1 MIIIGLTGGM
11 ASGKSTV
18 SAYLKQNNI
27 PVIDCDE
34 ESRHVLDKGTN
45 GYNRAVEEFSDQ
57 ILLKDGTID
66 RKKLASIVFAD
77 KSLLQKLN
85 SIIHPEVIARTHEL
99 LAEYNAKGFGV
110 AVIDAPLLIEAG
122 MHTLCD
128 ELWVVYTSPEV
139 QIQRAMARDG
149 ATLEQVQE
157 RIKNQSSME
166 EKKKLADRLI
176 SNDGTIQELYA
187 AIDKILKETVKEN
200 SNG

>member
-1 MIIIGLTGGM
+1 MIIIGLTGGI

-45 GYNRAVEEFSDQ
+45 GYKLALELFSED
-57 ILLKDGTID
+57 ILDENKNIN
-66 RKKLASIVFAD
+66 RKKVASIVFED

-85 SIIHPEVIARTHEL
+85 SIIHPEVINKTHEL
-99 LAEYNAKGFGV
+99 LAKYESEGFDI

-122 MHTLCD
+122 MHKLCN
-128 ELWVVYTSPEV
+128 ELWVVYTSPDV
-139 QIQRAMARDG
+139 QIKRAMARDG
-149 ATLEQVQE
+149 ATYEQVAQ
-157 RIKNQSSME
+157 RIKNQSSIE

-176 SNDGTIQELYA
+176 SNDGTHDELYS
-187 AIDKILKETVKEN
+187 AIDKILNEIKRKN
-200 SNG
+200 NNG